1 MRKKKNQNFSIK
13 MQKNAKLFAYVK
25 KKQYFCTR
33 FSLERV
39 KSMAGYLSWLERMI
53 HNHEVPSSI
62 LGPATDHS

>member
-39 KSMAGYLSWLERMI
+39 KRMAG
-53 HNHEVPSSI
+53 
-62 LGPATDHS
+62 